1 MEPNI
6 EQLFDLNSDQLYAA
20 LGRALAEGRP
30 GMAEQSEEE
39 FREDGRTW
47 LERNRGEIAKR
58 ICGSRA
64 VKVYLS
70 SEKARNR
77 ILIAASIADMLTS
90 LKWGTGGTVVAV
102 MIVQEGLETLCGRK
116 GE

>member
-1 MEPNI
+1 MEPDI
-6 EQLFDLNSDQLYAA
+6 EQLFNLNSDQLYAA
-20 LGRALAEGRP
+20 LGQALAEGQL
-30 GMAEQSEEE
+30 GMAEQTEEE
-39 FREDGRTW
+39 LREEGRTW
-47 LERNRGEIAKR
+47 LERNRDDIAKR

-90 LKWGTGGTVVAV
+90 LKWGAGGTVVAV
-102 MIVQEGLETLCGRK
+102 MIVQEGLETLCSHK
-116 GE
+116 G